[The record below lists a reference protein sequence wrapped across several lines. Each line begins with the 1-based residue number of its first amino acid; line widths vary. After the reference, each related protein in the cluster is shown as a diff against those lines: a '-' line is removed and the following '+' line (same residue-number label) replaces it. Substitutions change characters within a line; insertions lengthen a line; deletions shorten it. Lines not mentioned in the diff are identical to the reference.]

1 MTNELLKLRQKN
13 FKLLKISRLK
23 PTIANKEKSRLLRNQ
38 YNTAVH
44 KGKKTYYKDKLLAAG
59 TDFSHI
65 WAVIQLLNHPSKSIS
80 IDSLVV
86 DDEHITDEQ
95 TIADKI
101 NIHFAS
107 IGTKVADTVPIA
119 LEIFRLKEREEI

>member
-1 MTNELLKLRQKN
+1 MR
-13 FKLLKISRLK
+13 
-23 PTIANKEKSRLLRNQ
+23 
-38 YNTAVH
+38 

-59 TDFSHI
+59 TDSSRI
-65 WAVIQLLNHPSKSIS
+65 WAVINELLNRPSKSRS

-107 IGTKVADTVPIA
+107 IGTKEWRQKVMHKLQMHLPWK
-119 LEIFRLKEREEI
+119 LLL